1 LGIDVV
7 IINNFKKEE
16 NWLMSISFDE
26 IYKNQIV
33 GTINTYI
40 RMINESDIMNK
51 NGLGIIDNEWQSYLE
66 EDGNTFVAILK
77 IKNKEEKLY
86 FKEWEWKGLNINM
99 FANEQLQLLQ
109 RRFN

>member
-26 IYKNQIV
+26 ICKNQIV

-51 NGLGIIDNEWQSYLE
+51 SGLGIIDNEWQSYLD

-99 FANEQLQLLQ
+99 FANEQLQHLQ
-109 RRFN
+109 RRFI